1 MTPPLTSTRI
11 LTPAE
16 NSRRFNEV
24 LTTIGRTQKMMV
36 LCGEDV
42 CLAEGLLVGRLFD
55 EGRLVR
61 YLTESFDG
69 VEERCCPGFSD
80 RVTMLYGDNR
90 QLCCCMTRCR
100 KISVSEA
107 RKWDDLFLEGV
118 TVICPDCSRA
128 NTKTSKQRRTGTD
141 ATRALRPTVQLALGV
156 DILLGPEREGLKA
169 AAETCQLL
177 LIIGTSLKDPDILDL
192 TRELGEIIHSKYGA
206 VVYVNSRSLRGGQST
221 YDHIDFH
228 LLAEPEVVVDGI
240 LFALDQANNESVL
253 VDGGDHMADM
263 WFDLISNEIADV
275 ACPEESEYTAPRCAY
290 CSCNIPQYLMPCT
303 KCGLLFC
310 YRRADY
316 LAEMSPSATQ
326 ETHSDSF
333 TFDLACLVFDR
344 YKQEEPKRTLESIRA
359 NFLCPD
365 CWQFESAGLYPHF
378 VRAFSRLTI
387 EESGRPLPR
396 MVILVF
402 YLEQFWPVT
411 KQLCAALSGRW
422 KNNGWPCYVIPIKLE
437 SLADRV
443 NTIDNLTWEE
453 KSFDMMVIYVTHGL
467 SNELGYQIAHRQ
479 SYRGAQFLDLTLQLW
494 RGLLNSARTKR
505 VFFLCCGYPLLSPKI
520 VHEMQTWINSMGTF
534 DSITGCLNHKMS
546 PGFMVNMM
554 ASMSTRLVEKADW
567 ASETMFEV
575 WLTDSIARAHSDLLY
590 LAPSRPAE
598 MWLYAP
604 FQSRPLGKPLPDLL
618 QVCHCPKLEGS
629 SASSDATVGRK
640 QWKVTHEGK
649 GGQPISQIKVRA
661 ACSRCKQHWQ
671 LPSADMV
678 GDLKNIGGQ
687 YGVRIPYFI
696 SKTHD

>member
-1 MTPPLTSTRI
+1 MTAPLSSTQI

-42 CLAEGLLVGRLFD
+42 CLAEGLLVACELTLVRAERRTRFLQHLAWIIVGVFTKNNSCGKSPVGQAGGAELCRLFD

-69 VEERCCPGFSD
+69 VEERCWPGFSD

-90 QLCCCMTRCR
+90 QLCCCTTRCR
-100 KISVSEA
+100 KTSVSEA

-118 TVICPDCSRA
+118 TVICPDCNRA

-141 ATRALRPTVQLALGV
+141 ATRALRPTVQLALGA
-156 DILLGPEREGLKA
+156 DILLGPEREALKA

-177 LIIGTSLKDPDILDL
+177 LIIGTSLKDVDILDL

-206 VVYVNSRSLRGGQST
+206 VVYVNSRSLRGGRST

-240 LFALDQANNESVL
+240 LFALDEANNESVL

-263 WFDLISNEIADV
+263 WFD
-275 ACPEESEYTAPRCAY
+275 
-290 CSCNIPQYLMPCT
+290 
-303 KCGLLFC
+303 
-310 YRRADY
+310 
-316 LAEMSPSATQ
+316 
-326 ETHSDSF
+326 
-333 TFDLACLVFDR
+333 
-344 YKQEEPKRTLESIRA
+344 QEEPKRTLESIRA

-365 CWQFESAGLYPHF
+365 CWEFESAGLYPHF

-387 EESGRPLPR
+387 EESGVPLPR
-396 MVILVF
+396 MVILLF

-411 KQLCAALSGRW
+411 KQLSAALGGRW
-422 KNNGWPCYVIPIKLE
+422 KNNGWPCHVILIKLE

-453 KSFDMMVIYVTHGL
+453 KSFDVMVIYLTHGL
-467 SNELGYQIAHRQ
+467 SHELGYQIGHGQ
-479 SYRGAQFLDLTLQLW
+479 SYQGAQFLDLTLKLW

-505 VFFLCCGYPLLSPKI
+505 AFFLCCGHPLLSPRM
-520 VHEMQTWINSMGTF
+520 VQEMQTWINSMGTL
-534 DSITGCLNHKMS
+534 DSITGCLNRKMS

-554 ASMSTRLVEKADW
+554 ASMSTRLVEKSDW
-567 ASETMFEV
+567 AWETMFEV
-575 WLTDSIARAHSDLLY
+575 WLTDSIARTHSDLLY

-618 QVCHCPKLEGS
+618 QVCHCSKLEGS
-629 SASSDATVGRK
+629 SASSDGTVGRK

-649 GGQPISQIKVRA
+649 GGQPISQIKVKA

-678 GDLKNIGGQ
+678 GDLKNMGGQ

-696 SKTHD
+696 SKPDN